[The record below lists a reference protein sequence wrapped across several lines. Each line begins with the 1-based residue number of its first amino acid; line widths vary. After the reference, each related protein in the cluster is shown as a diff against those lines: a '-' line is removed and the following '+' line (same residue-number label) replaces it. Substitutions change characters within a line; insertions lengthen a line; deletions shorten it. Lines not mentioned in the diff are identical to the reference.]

1 MTERLALR
9 FGGYQ
14 TEASVHTRALRA
26 LAADLEARLGGAA
39 AIDIVA
45 NVTEQG
51 RKAADL
57 FTMVAGN
64 ELDLFYFSSS
74 YVDAAQAPA
83 LAALDLPFLNTERE
97 RIFAKL
103 DGRLGERIASELAA
117 ASPYRLLGFWDNGVR
132 HLSNCLH
139 PIRTPA
145 DCAGLRLRTTANAL
159 HQEIFSAVGF
169 VPMSID
175 PKDLPRAVAD
185 HVVDAQENPLSNLV
199 QFGLYRTHRH
209 LSLTGHFFGF
219 TVVLVNRRRFDSWPK
234 QVREALETANREA
247 TVRQRQ
253 FALDEDAR
261 CLQLLQADGVAIV
274 LPDAID
280 RDAFKAAVAGILA
293 REATRLG
300 PDVVAALQEGD

>member
-1 MTERLALR
+1 MTERVHLR
-9 FGGYQ
+9 CGGYQ

-26 LAADLEARLGGAA
+26 LAADLETRLGPAA
-39 AIDIVA
+39 AIDIAA
-45 NVTEQG
+45 NVTAQG

-57 FTMVAGN
+57 FAMAAGD

-83 LAALDLPFLNTERE
+83 LAALDLPFLITERD
-97 RIFAKL
+97 RVFAKL
-103 DGRLGERIASELAA
+103 DGALGARIASELAA

-132 HLSNCLH
+132 HLSNGLH

-175 PKDLPRAVAD
+175 PKDLPRAVAER
-185 HVVDAQENPLSNLV
+185 VVDAQENPLTNLV

-209 LSLTGHFFGF
+209 VSLTAHFFGF
-219 TVVLVNRRRFDSWPK
+219 TVVLVNSRRFDSWPRA
-234 QVREALETANREA
+234 VREALPAA
-247 TVRQRQ
+247 VRQATMLQRR
-253 FALDEDAR
+253 FAIDEDVR
-261 CLQLLQADGVAIV
+261 CLDLLKADGVAIV
-274 LPDAID
+274 PAEAID
-280 RDAFKAAVAGILA
+280 RAAFKASVAAILA

-300 PDVVAALQEGD
+300 PDLVGALQG